1 LGEGDTLQAIFMPE
15 VECVGVEGEV
25 GAGNVNGEGALQSAV
40 CNTEEVNNNSGSSRK
55 QARLE

>member
-1 LGEGDTLQAIFMPE
+1 MPE